1 MFSDLPTFDA
11 SEQLTTPILV
21 PMSPPPLGTIHIL
34 RKHIFQLFGPP
45 PYISMFSV
53 LKINNFGIPPP
64 PLQKIT

>member
-34 RKHIFQLFGPP
+34 CKHIFQLFGPP
-45 PYISMFSV
+45 PF
-53 LKINNFGIPPP
+53 LHKHDFRTENKQF
-64 PLQKIT
+64 

>member
-34 RKHIFQLFGPP
+34 RKLDLFRPSTYIFKHD
-45 PYISMFSV
+45 FST
-53 LKINNFGIPPP
+53 
-64 PLQKIT
+64 Q